1 MVDLHSCIGKVIVI
15 YIFSIAD
22 NSPVIGRKVWRQ
34 LFPQTIDIFFS
45 DVATDEDGRDGV
57 VCAAV

>member
-1 MVDLHSCIGKVIVI
+1 MVDIHSCIGKVIVI

-34 LFPQTIDIFFS
+34 LFSQTVDIVVS

-57 VCAAV
+57 VCAV